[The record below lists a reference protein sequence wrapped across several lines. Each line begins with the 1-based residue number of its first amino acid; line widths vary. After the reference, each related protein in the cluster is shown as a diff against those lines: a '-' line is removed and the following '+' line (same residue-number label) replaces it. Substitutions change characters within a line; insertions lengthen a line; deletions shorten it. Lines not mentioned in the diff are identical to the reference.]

1 MRRRDYRRGRLGE
14 RIAGKGGRVGSSEQ
28 EVEDPVKDVGRRFLP
43 VERSLVS
50 RFVGQDQRAMKGLT
64 LRRT

>member
-1 MRRRDYRRGRLGE
+1 MDYRRGRLGE
-14 RIAGKGGRVGSSEQ
+14 RISGKGGWVGSLEQ

-43 VERSLVS
+43 VKSSLVS
-50 RFVGQDQRAMKGLT
+50 GCVGQDQRAVKVLT